1 MIYVV
6 AAAAIGLWVWLL
18 RVLRKAGL
26 KFWRYLLGSCGIF
39 LILLIL
45 VRPWLVLPLARLIA
59 AIAGI
64 FGKVTGFYQAYY
76 RYGVI
81 FIESLN
87 GAITVNIDLECSGF
101 IEISAF
107 ISLLAFYGIYNIPER
122 IYIGVVGT
130 LYTMLTNALRIAVI
144 CTMIHF
150 LGTDY
155 YYVAHTIVGRIVF
168 YVLQVIL
175 YFFIFTKPHVLKMKT
190 GDFGY
195 NKKEEITSKSG
206 EKPNEPVHDA
216 HP

>member
-107 ISLLAFYGIYNIPER
+107 ISLLSFYGIYNIPER

-168 YVLQVIL
+168 YVLQVML

-206 EKPNEPVHDA
+206 GDA
-216 HP
+216 Q

>member
-107 ISLLAFYGIYNIPER
+107 ISLLAFYRLYNVPER

-206 EKPNEPVHDA
+206 GDA
-216 HP
+216 K

>member
-107 ISLLAFYGIYNIPER
+107 ISLLAFYGIYNVPER

-168 YVLQVIL
+168 YVLQVML

-206 EKPNEPVHDA
+206 GEA
-216 HP
+216 Q

>member
-45 VRPWLVLPLARLIA
+45 VRPWIVLPLARLIA

-64 FGKVTGFYQAYY
+64 FGKVTGYYQAYY

-107 ISLLAFYGIYNIPER
+107 LSLLSFYGIYNIPER
-122 IYIGVVGT
+122 IYIAVVGT
-130 LYTMLTNALRIAVI
+130 LYTMLTNALRISVI

-195 NKKEEITSKSG
+195 NKKEEVAAKSG
-206 EKPNEPVHDA
+206 GDA
-216 HP
+216 K

>member
-107 ISLLAFYGIYNIPER
+107 ISLLSFYGIYNIPER

-206 EKPNEPVHDA
+206 GDA
-216 HP
+216 K

>member
-6 AAAAIGLWVWLL
+6 AAAAIALWVWLL

-45 VRPWLVLPLARLIA
+45 VRPWIVLPLARLIA

-107 ISLLAFYGIYNIPER
+107 LSLLSFYGIYNIPER

-155 YYVAHTIVGRIVF
+155 YYVAHTIVGRIIF

-195 NKKEEITSKSG
+195 NKKEEVAAKSG
-206 EKPNEPVHDA
+206 GDA
-216 HP
+216 K

>member
-6 AAAAIGLWVWLL
+6 AAAAIGLWVWIL

-195 NKKEEITSKSG
+195 NKKEEIASKSG
-206 EKPNEPVHDA
+206 GDA
-216 HP
+216 Q

>member
-26 KFWRYLLGSCGIF
+26 KVWRYLLGSCGIF

-206 EKPNEPVHDA
+206 GDA
-216 HP
+216 Q

>member
-107 ISLLAFYGIYNIPER
+107 VSLLSFYGIYNIPER
-122 IYIGVVGT
+122 IYVGVVGT
-130 LYTMLTNALRIAVI
+130 LYTMLTNAFRIAVI

-150 LGTDY
+150 MGTDY

-175 YFFIFTKPHVLKMKT
+175 YFFVFTRPHVLKMKT

-195 NKKEEITSKSG
+195 NKKDEIKAKSG
-206 EKPNEPVHDA
+206 GDA
-216 HP
+216 S

>member
-6 AAAAIGLWVWLL
+6 AAAAIALWVWLL

-45 VRPWLVLPLARLIA
+45 VRPWIVLPLARLIA

-64 FGKVTGFYQAYY
+64 FGKVTDFYQAYY

-195 NKKEEITSKSG
+195 NKKEEIASKSG
-206 EKPNEPVHDA
+206 GDA
-216 HP
+216 K

>member
-45 VRPWLVLPLARLIA
+45 VRPWIVLPLARLIA

-107 ISLLAFYGIYNIPER
+107 LSLLSFYGIYNIPER
-122 IYIGVVGT
+122 IYIAVVGT

-195 NKKEEITSKSG
+195 NKKEEVAAKSG
-206 EKPNEPVHDA
+206 GDA
-216 HP
+216 K

>member
-1 MIYVV
+1 MTYIIS
-6 AAAAIGLWVWLL
+6 AAVIALWIWLL
-18 RVLRKAGL
+18 QVLRKAGL
-26 KFWRYLLGSCGIF
+26 RFWRYLLGSCGVF
-39 LILLIL
+39 LLFMILLK
-45 VRPWLVLPLARLIA
+45 PWLVLPLARLVA

-81 FIESLN
+81 FIESAK

-107 ISLLAFYGIYNIPER
+107 VSLLSFYAVYNIPER
-122 IYIGVVGT
+122 IYVGVIGF
-130 LYTMLTNALRIAVI
+130 LYTLLTNSLRIAVI

-155 YYVAHTIVGRIVF
+155 YYVAHTIVGRIIF

-175 YFFIFTKPHVLKMKT
+175 YFFVFTKAHVLKMRT
-190 GDFGY
+190 GDFTY
-195 NKKEEITSKSG
+195 TKKEEIDSKSEG
-206 EKPNEPVHDA
+206 EAP
-216 HP
+216 

>member
-107 ISLLAFYGIYNIPER
+107 ISLLSFYGIYNIPER

-175 YFFIFTKPHVLKMKT
+175 YFFVFTKPHVLKMKT

-195 NKKEEITSKSG
+195 NKKEEIAPKSG
-206 EKPNEPVHDA
+206 GDVK
-216 HP
+216 

>member
-6 AAAAIGLWVWLL
+6 AAAAIGLWVWIL

-107 ISLLAFYGIYNIPER
+107 ISLLAFYGIYNVPER

-195 NKKEEITSKSG
+195 NKKEEVAAKSG
-206 EKPNEPVHDA
+206 GDVK
-216 HP
+216 

>member
-45 VRPWLVLPLARLIA
+45 VRPWIVLPLARLIA

-107 ISLLAFYGIYNIPER
+107 ISLLSFYGIYNIPER

-175 YFFIFTKPHVLKMKT
+175 YFFIFTRPHVLKMKT

-195 NKKEEITSKSG
+195 NKKEEVAAKSG
-206 EKPNEPVHDA
+206 GDA
-216 HP
+216 K

>member
-6 AAAAIGLWVWLL
+6 AATAIGLWVWLL

-168 YVLQVIL
+168 YILQVIL

-206 EKPNEPVHDA
+206 GEA
-216 HP
+216 Q

>member
-6 AAAAIGLWVWLL
+6 AATAIGLWVWLL

-206 EKPNEPVHDA
+206 GDA
-216 HP
+216 Q

>member
-130 LYTMLTNALRIAVI
+130 LYTMLTNAFRIAVI

-175 YFFIFTKPHVLKMKT
+175 YFYIFTKPHVLKMKT

-206 EKPNEPVHDA
+206 GDA
-216 HP
+216 Q

>member
-45 VRPWLVLPLARLIA
+45 VRPWIVLPLARLIA

-81 FIESLN
+81 FI
-87 GAITVNIDLECSGF
+87 
-101 IEISAF
+101 
-107 ISLLAFYGIYNIPER
+107 
-122 IYIGVVGT
+122 
-130 LYTMLTNALRIAVI
+130 
-144 CTMIHF
+144 
-150 LGTDY
+150 
-155 YYVAHTIVGRIVF
+155 
-168 YVLQVIL
+168 
-175 YFFIFTKPHVLKMKT
+175 
-190 GDFGY
+190 
-195 NKKEEITSKSG
+195 
-206 EKPNEPVHDA
+206 
-216 HP
+216 